1 MLRSSQTLV
10 LDDKLQSVE
19 NGGYLMIN
27 RLELRKFRCFEHLDL
42 SLKRFNILVGESG
55 SGKTAFMESVFMLG
69 GSSPEIY
76 FRIRNWRGF
85 SRNITFTGTR
95 EQYQSLFRDL
105 FYKFNQDEGIVIRSQ
120 DDRYGSRKLEIAYG
134 ELEDYGLDLEGPSPH
149 AFKISPINFKWII
162 DGTVHNT
169 SASVKEG
176 KFSFSG
182 AAPVAPVS
190 YYNSVNVGV
199 FESVSAFSALSKHYR
214 ADALVGAIAAIYP
227 QVKGI
232 TLELVSGDAV
242 LCADVGLNEKIPL
255 GELSGG
261 ISKFAAYTLAI
272 LANPGGVV
280 LIDEIEDGVYYKN
293 MPDVWRSLVT
303 LCLREEV
310 QLIVST
316 HSYEFLQAAAPILAR
331 EEIAKESQL
340 LRAEID
346 ENGNNVIRKIPAQA
360 LDAATSRDFEVR

>member
-1 MLRSSQTLV
+1 
-10 LDDKLQSVE
+10 
-19 NGGYLMIN
+19 MIN
-27 RLELRKFRCFEHLDL
+27 RLELRNFRCFQHLDL

-55 SGKTAFMESVFMLG
+55 SGKTAFMESLFILG
-69 GSSPEIY
+69 GGSPEIY
-76 FRIRNWRGF
+76 FRIRNWRGY
-85 SRNITFTGTR
+85 SRNVTFTGTR
-95 EQYQSLFRDL
+95 DQYQSLFRDL
-105 FYKFNQDEGIVIRSQ
+105 FYRFNQEEGVVLRSV
-120 DDRYGSRKLEIAYG
+120 DDRYGSRQLDIAYG
-134 ELEDYGLDLEGPSPH
+134 EIEDYGLDLEGPSPH

-162 DGTVHNT
+162 DGVVHNT
-169 SASVKEG
+169 SASIKEG

-190 YYNSVNVGV
+190 YYNSVNLSV
-199 FESVSAFSALSKHYR
+199 FENVSAFSSLSKHYR
-214 ADALVGAIAAIYP
+214 ADSLVEAIAAIYP

-242 LCADVGLNEKIPL
+242 LCADVGLNEKVPI

-261 ISKFAAYTLAI
+261 ISKFATYALGI
-272 LANPGGVV
+272 LANPRGVV

-293 MPDVWRSLVT
+293 MPDVWRSLVAMA
-303 LCLREEV
+303 LREEV

-316 HSYEFLQAAAPILAR
+316 HSYEFLQSAAPILAR

-346 ENGNNVIRKIPAQA
+346 KDGNSVIRKIAAPA
-360 LDAATSRDFEVR
+360 LEAATSRDFEVR